1 MVEIRLFSCGQS
13 TSYSLLVVLMP
24 LLSPLPAS
32 PPPPQKKKQEEE
44 EEFREFREKKD
55 FCPTFAVF
63 LKSQRHLYIKRCL
76 VPGAHCRL
84 WMPETKN
91 RDQTLA
97 ALESSILDTK
107 SRHNNSN

>member
-1 MVEIRLFSCGQS
+1 MDKVHPILYLQYSCP
-13 TSYSLLVVLMP
+13 YSLHSPHPHRP
-24 LLSPLPAS
+24 LK
-32 PPPPQKKKQEEE
+32 KKKQEEE

-97 ALESSILDTK
+97 ALACVAGVIEEGEGERGS
-107 SRHNNSN
+107 